1 MFIQLNVIIKIVKIG
16 NVIDSQDTNKYI
28 NIDAKE
34 QTLLI
39 KIGYKKQTT
48 LSRWI
53 THFYSF
59 EFGKK
64 VVLSSIFSETTE
76 LALTIQLEPINFP
89 GINEQ

>member
-1 MFIQLNVIIKIVKIG
+1 VPYESLHIPPFKSLLTG
-16 NVIDSQDTNKYI
+16 NIHHLLYRE
-28 NIDAKE
+28 DAKE